1 MKEQSVEYPP
11 HVHASRVFD
20 FDIYDVALAG
30 AEYQAALRRLQES
43 DVTEVFWTTRNGGR
57 WVVTRSTEINAVLSD
72 TAHFSSR
79 YISVPKTPPEREM
92 PPLKPLQMDPPDHMK
107 YRNLL
112 MAALSPKAV
121 QGLGEN
127 ARVLAIELIEG
138 FRARGECEFVS
149 EFAQHLPVAIFL
161 NIVDLPESDRPY
173 LTQLTE
179 VVVRSDD
186 ESQRQT
192 ALQKIG
198 AYGMQKVRERR
209 AHPGSDLI
217 SSLATAK
224 IDGEELDDFALTGM
238 MTLLLLAG
246 LDTVA
251 STMGFF
257 ARFLATNPDHRKQLA
272 SNPALMQNAVEELLR
287 RYPIANLA
295 RVVKEDV
302 EFSGVAMKEGDMVVV
317 PTALDGLDDRR
328 FSDPLKVDFNRE
340 KPIHATFGGGAHR
353 CMGSM
358 LARTELRVFLDEWL
372 KRIPDFQIS
381 PDADV
386 KISVRSVATITS
398 LPLIWNPAETRSV
411 L

>member
-1 MKEQSVEYPP
+1 MKERSVEYPS
-11 HVHASRVFD
+11 HVHASQVFD
-20 FDIYDVALAG
+20 FDIYDLGLAG
-30 AEYQAALRRLQES
+30 AEYQAALRRLHES
-43 DVTEVFWTTRNGGR
+43 DVPEVFWTTKNGGH

-79 YISVPKTPPEREM
+79 YINVPKTPPEREM
-92 PPLKPLQMDPPDHMK
+92 PPLKPLQVDPPDHMK

-127 ARVLAIELIEG
+127 ARALAIELIEG

-186 ESQRQT
+186 ESQRQA

-198 AYGMQKVRERR
+198 VYGMQKVRERR

-224 IDGEELDDFALTGM
+224 VDGKELDDFALTGM

-251 STMGFF
+251 SMMGFF
-257 ARFLATNPDHRKQLA
+257 ARFLATNPDHRRQLV
-272 SNPALMQNAVEELLR
+272 SNPASMQNAVEELLR

-302 EFSGVAMKEGDMVVV
+302 DFGGVAMKAGDMVVV

-328 FSDPLKVDFNRE
+328 FSDPLKVDFSRE
-340 KPIHATFGGGAHR
+340 KPIHATFGGGVHR

-386 KISVRSVATITS
+386 TVSVRSVATITS
-398 LPLIWNPAETRSV
+398 LPLVWNAAETRSIP
-411 L
+411 